1 MNYFSNL
8 FFNHL
13 RVTENITCDPGRR
26 SRVPPEVL
34 KALLDCIDWGVWQL
48 ILTAELD
55 RGFGG
60 STLEDG
66 LEMLN
71 SFVDNLFSGEMFSS
85 LGSELWGNKK
95 TESSG
100 TSPEVKACCDGGI
113 VSWFP
118 NNCALLDGREEYWY
132 VLSRNMENIE
142 DMSWFSRLSKFSKCL
157 STKNSRHYF

>member
-1 MNYFSNL
+1 MKIKNPGRIQWIILCLFCNYWKA
-8 FFNHL
+8 
-13 RVTENITCDPGRR
+13 TENITCDPGRR

-55 RGFGG
+55 RGFAG
-60 STLEDG
+60 STFEDG
-66 LEMLN
+66 LEILN

-100 TSPEVKACCDGGI
+100 TSLEVKACCDG
-113 VSWFP
+113 
-118 NNCALLDGREEYWY
+118 
-132 VLSRNMENIE
+132 
-142 DMSWFSRLSKFSKCL
+142 
-157 STKNSRHYF
+157 